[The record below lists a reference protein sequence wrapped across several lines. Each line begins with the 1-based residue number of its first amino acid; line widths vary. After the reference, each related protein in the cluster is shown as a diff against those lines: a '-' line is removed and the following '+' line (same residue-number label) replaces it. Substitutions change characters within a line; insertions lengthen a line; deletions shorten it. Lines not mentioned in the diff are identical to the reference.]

1 MTDAL
6 PRPSV
11 ELWGGAQLRI
21 RNSLNADYADFYH
34 DGTDFNTDFT
44 NTADWNIDGLTNVD
58 FLDGTKIRLFASGS
72 SSAQT
77 FQAVAGNIIK
87 CVPLSFFD
95 VGSTTPGETTKA
107 IRSFFNGSNGAP
119 YYAFNGTS
127 IDDQQWQFCFNF
139 DGNVNNK
146 RHAIRSKHNGSVAA
160 DNSIDFLFHD
170 AAGADGDLP
179 SIFSFRIGATATSV
193 RAGTSFFILDS
204 TNADSIKMDHDGTD
218 FNAAFTGTTD
228 WNITGLTGVILP
240 DCNIEGLNA
249 NGPAFINE
257 AASGTNPTLA
267 PDKSDDDTGIGTA
280 GADILSLVAGAH
292 EAVRYTE
299 VSDDVIA
306 QVSANVG
313 LTADVGSAQGNG
325 VITSTHNIYSTV
337 ATTGDAATL
346 PSTFGI
352 GTVIYVKNDGA
363 NSMDVFPASGDDA
376 GAGTDTAVAVAAGD
390 FAVFMGTVADTTWT
404 KIMGGTA

>member
-1 MTDAL
+1 
-6 PRPSV
+6 
-11 ELWGGAQLRI
+11 
-21 RNSLNADYADFYH
+21 
-34 DGTDFNTDFT
+34 
-44 NTADWNIDGLTNVD
+44 
-58 FLDGTKIRLFASGS
+58 
-72 SSAQT
+72 
-77 FQAVAGNIIK
+77 
-87 CVPLSFFD
+87 
-95 VGSTTPGETTKA
+95 
-107 IRSFFNGSNGAP
+107 
-119 YYAFNGTS
+119 
-127 IDDQQWQFCFNF
+127 
-139 DGNVNNK
+139 
-146 RHAIRSKHNGSVAA
+146 
-160 DNSIDFLFHD
+160 
-170 AAGADGDLP
+170 
-179 SIFSFRIGATATSV
+179 
-193 RAGTSFFILDS
+193 
-204 TNADSIKMDHDGTD
+204 MDHDGTD

>member
-1 MTDAL
+1 
-6 PRPSV
+6 
-11 ELWGGAQLRI
+11 
-21 RNSLNADYADFYH
+21 
-34 DGTDFNTDFT
+34 
-44 NTADWNIDGLTNVD
+44 
-58 FLDGTKIRLFASGS
+58 
-72 SSAQT
+72 
-77 FQAVAGNIIK
+77 
-87 CVPLSFFD
+87 
-95 VGSTTPGETTKA
+95 
-107 IRSFFNGSNGAP
+107 
-119 YYAFNGTS
+119 
-127 IDDQQWQFCFNF
+127 
-139 DGNVNNK
+139 
-146 RHAIRSKHNGSVAA
+146 
-160 DNSIDFLFHD
+160 
-170 AAGADGDLP
+170 LP